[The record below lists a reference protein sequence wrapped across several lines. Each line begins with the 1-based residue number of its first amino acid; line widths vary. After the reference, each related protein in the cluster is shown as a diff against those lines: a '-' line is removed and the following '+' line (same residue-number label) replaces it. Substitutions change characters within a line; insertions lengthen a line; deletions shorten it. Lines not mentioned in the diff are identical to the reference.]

1 MTRKILLIGM
11 AMMFFSACAP
21 AQTSDDVERPEFT
34 GEPSEPALVY
44 SRELINARMSD
55 WHNKDVLTAFPRVYY
70 AQEIP
75 EGAQEAQWDY
85 VSGVVAKGI
94 LDAWEY
100 YQKEVWA
107 DAWYKS
113 LCQWA

>member
-55 WHNKDVLTAFPRVYY
+55 WHNKDVLTAFPRTK
-70 AQEIP
+70 
-75 EGAQEAQWDY
+75 
-85 VSGVVAKGI
+85 KG
-94 LDAWEY
+94 Y
-100 YQKEVWA
+100 
-107 DAWYKS
+107 
-113 LCQWA
+113 